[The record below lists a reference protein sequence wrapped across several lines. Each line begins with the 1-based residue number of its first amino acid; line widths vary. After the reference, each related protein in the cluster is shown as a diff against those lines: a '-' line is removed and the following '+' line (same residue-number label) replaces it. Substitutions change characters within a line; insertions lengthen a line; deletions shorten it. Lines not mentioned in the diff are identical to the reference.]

1 MTDNTKTGMEIDA
14 FQIDAVRRP
23 IAKVLIVLLW
33 LTAMFVAAE
42 GLWVGNGGAV
52 AVAGLSMILA
62 AVPTIAFFTPKL
74 YPVMPVSMAVSVA
87 GILALLVY
95 NFRWDGQGIAYQ
107 IDMHMTFFAGLAII
121 AGLLDWRA
129 LIAYTLAVAFHH
141 LGASF
146 LVPTMAFPDGAP
158 LVRVLLHGFVLS
170 LECGALILLTH
181 KITSLLAATRTALVT
196 ADTQRQ
202 TAVEAESRAKEQK
215 QRAEALAVA
224 ERQRYEEMQT
234 IASDFEKEV
243 NTLLETLGREMK
255 DLNETAVQLDRA
267 ADGSREQARHIDE
280 ATSTA
285 FENVGS
291 VASAAQE
298 LSASINEIVGQIGQS
313 NSLVETANRSSHSTR
328 EKVVELSGSAQ
339 QIGDVVR
346 LIQDIASQTN
356 LLALNATIEAARAGE
371 SGKGF
376 AVVASEVKGL
386 ADQTAKAIQVI
397 SDQVEQIQNVTSE
410 TTQMI
415 TSISEQI
422 DKVHSYTLQVA
433 SAIDQ
438 QGMATNEIAKNVSSA
453 SDSTSRAA
461 DEVANTAR
469 TAEET
474 SEAARTI
481 LGVTENV
488 SRAGDDLTRLVQTF
502 LRRTVAA

>member
-1 MTDNTKTGMEIDA
+1 MTSTSSMNMKIDA
-14 FQIDAVRRP
+14 FEIDAVRRP
-23 IAKVLIVLLW
+23 IAKVLIVLAW
-33 LTAMFVAAE
+33 LTALFVAVQVFSAS
-42 GLWVGNGGAV
+42 GGAALPV
-52 AVAGLSMILA
+52 AAMALTLA
-62 AVPTIAFFTPKL
+62 AVPTVAFIIPKL

-95 NFRWDGQGIAYQ
+95 NYRWDGQGIAYQ
-107 IDMHMTFFAGLAII
+107 IDMHMTFFAGLAVI
-121 AGLLDWRA
+121 AGLLNWRA

-202 TAVEAESRAKEQK
+202 TAVEAEERANEQTH
-215 QRAEALAVA
+215 RAEALAAA
-224 ERQRYEEMQT
+224 ERKRYEEMQT
-234 IASDFEKEV
+234 VASNFEKDV
-243 NTLLETLGREMK
+243 SALLEKLGREMK
-255 DLNETAVQLDRA
+255 ELNTTAIQLDKA
-267 ADGSREQARHIDE
+267 ADGSRQQARHIDA

-422 DKVHSYTLQVA
+422 DKVHTYTLQVA

-438 QGMATNEIAKNVSSA
+438 QGMATNEIAMNVSSA

-461 DEVANTAR
+461 DEVANAAR

-474 SEAARTI
+474 SNAARTI

-488 SRAGDDLTRLVQTF
+488 SRANDEMTTLIKTF
-502 LRRTVAA
+502 LKRAVAA

>member
-1 MTDNTKTGMEIDA
+1 A
-14 FQIDAVRRP
+14 
-23 IAKVLIVLLW
+23 
-33 LTAMFVAAE
+33 
-42 GLWVGNGGAV
+42 
-52 AVAGLSMILA
+52 
-62 AVPTIAFFTPKL
+62 
-74 YPVMPVSMAVSVA
+74 
-87 GILALLVY
+87 
-95 NFRWDGQGIAYQ
+95 
-107 IDMHMTFFAGLAII
+107 
-121 AGLLDWRA
+121 
-129 LIAYTLAVAFHH
+129 
-141 LGASF
+141 
-146 LVPTMAFPDGAP
+146 
-158 LVRVLLHGFVLS
+158 
-170 LECGALILLTH
+170 
-181 KITSLLAATRTALVT
+181 
-196 ADTQRQ
+196 
-202 TAVEAESRAKEQK
+202 
-215 QRAEALAVA
+215 
-224 ERQRYEEMQT
+224 
-234 IASDFEKEV
+234 
-243 NTLLETLGREMK
+243 
-255 DLNETAVQLDRA
+255 
-267 ADGSREQARHIDE
+267 

-422 DKVHSYTLQVA
+422 DKVHTYTLQVA

-438 QGMATNEIAKNVSSA
+438 QGMATNEIAMNVSSA

-461 DEVANTAR
+461 DEVANAAR

-474 SEAARTI
+474 SNAARTI
-481 LGVTENV
+481 
-488 SRAGDDLTRLVQTF
+488 
-502 LRRTVAA
+502 